1 MAMLEPSPE
10 NLAQWLHYC
19 RHSNRGVVFVACTES
34 DYHCSV
40 SNSLM
45 SLHFSHLSVKPFFLT
60 RAQLSLGGAN
70 FANLAH
76 TAIDVVQGDFY

>member
-1 MAMLEPSPE
+1 MRL
-10 NLAQWLHYC
+10 LVVKKILLCVH
-19 RHSNRGVVFVACTES
+19 HNRGTVFVACTES

-45 SLHFSHLSVKPFFLT
+45 SLHFSHLSVKLFFLT

-70 FANLAH
+70 FANLDSAH
-76 TAIDVVQGDFY
+76 TTAINAVRGDFC